1 MYFSP
6 ARGGFPLC
14 RYGKAA
20 GQITILPVLGFT
32 LFEKC
37 KNSVSPP
44 SSTSFK
50 YMEKT
55 KARGSSLN
63 PLPCSMC
70 QT

>member
-1 MYFSP
+1 MEMP
-6 ARGGFPLC
+6 
-14 RYGKAA
+14 A

-50 YMEKT
+50 YIENK
-55 KARGSSLN
+55 KQKL
-63 PLPCSMC
+63 
-70 QT
+70 